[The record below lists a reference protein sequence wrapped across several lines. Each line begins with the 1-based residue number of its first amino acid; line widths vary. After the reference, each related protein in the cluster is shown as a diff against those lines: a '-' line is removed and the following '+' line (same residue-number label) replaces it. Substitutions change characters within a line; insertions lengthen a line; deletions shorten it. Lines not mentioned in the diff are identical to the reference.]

1 MLLIPKQ
8 AGTEYIGIMQFF
20 QMTASKGAYLL
31 SLNLKKQL
39 EEGKRVLWIVSG
51 GSNIPLT
58 IEVINE
64 LPAKL
69 TRRLTMLPVDERYGP
84 EGHKDSNI
92 KQLYDAG
99 FNPKYAVL
107 FAPLDGSSLDETVR
121 NYEKAA
127 AIAFGHTDMAIA
139 QLGMGTDGH
148 IAGILPDSPALKAES
163 LVTAYQG
170 PDYMRITMTF
180 AALRRIHQAYL
191 FAYGRPK
198 RAALDR
204 LCDGDYPI
212 NDQPA
217 QVLRELREVTVY
229 NDQLEDRNA

>member
-1 MLLIPKQ
+1 
-8 AGTEYIGIMQFF
+8 MQFF
-20 QMTASKGAYLL
+20 QMTANKGAYLFGL
-31 SLNLKKQL
+31 ELKKQL
-39 EEGKRVLWIVSG
+39 EEGKRILWLISG

-58 IEVINE
+58 VQVMNE
-64 LPAKL
+64 LPVKL
-69 TRRLTMLPVDERYGP
+69 TNQLTIIPIDERYGP
-84 EGHKDSNI
+84 VGHKDSNV

-99 FNPKYAVL
+99 FDPKQATFVS
-107 FAPLDGSSLDETVR
+107 PLANLNIDDTIIRYTQALENALNNTSLV
-121 NYEKAA
+121 
-127 AIAFGHTDMAIA
+127 IA
-139 QLGMGTDGH
+139 QIGMGTDGH
-148 IAGILPDSPALKAES
+148 IAGILPNSPALKAET

-170 PDYMRITMTF
+170 PDFMRLTMTLPS
-180 AALRRIHQAYL
+180 LRRINQAYL

-212 NDQPA
+212 DDQPA